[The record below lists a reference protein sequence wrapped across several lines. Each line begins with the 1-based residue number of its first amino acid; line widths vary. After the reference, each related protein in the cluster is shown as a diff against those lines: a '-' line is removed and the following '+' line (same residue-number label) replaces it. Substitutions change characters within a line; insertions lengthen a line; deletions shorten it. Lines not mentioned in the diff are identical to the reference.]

1 MRKIFASLL
10 LEKMKHDKDVV
21 LCIGDVGYG
30 LFDQI
35 RKEVPSQFYNFGSS
49 EMALLGAAVGMTLEG
64 KTVYVYSITPFVIY
78 RPFEIIRNYIDHEK
92 IPVKLVGSGRNR
104 DYGYLGFS
112 HWSEDDTT
120 FMPRFKSVKSY
131 WPHTQGD
138 LKDAFKYSLTKQTA
152 TYINLRR

>member
-112 HWSEDDTT
+112 HWAEEDLEAMSV
-120 FMPRFKSVKSY
+120 FKNLKSVHPQTDEDVVNTFNESY
-131 WPHTQGD
+131 N
-138 LKDAFKYSLTKQTA
+138 TKLPY
-152 TYINLRR
+152 YINLSK